1 MIDLMNNGL
10 NGSNG
15 KEGDGDFVPCPACSQ
30 LAEIKQLI
38 AEYQTFQSESPI
50 ITIDLMLSE
59 LKMWRSKDAYERKLK
74 TSMISG
80 MVKNLQD
87 HGFEV
92 DDENN

>member
-15 KEGDGDFVPCPACSQ
+15 KDDDNFIPCPSCSQ
-30 LAEIKQLI
+30 IEEIKQLV
-38 AEYQTFQSESPI
+38 AEYQTFQGESLI

-74 TSMISG
+74 STMIGG
-80 MVKNLQD
+80 MVKQMQD
-87 HGFEV
+87 SGFQI
-92 DDENN
+92 DENN